1 MNANK
6 AAVPARVRSRPRRP
20 VLGVGV
26 AIASPTRGWR
36 VAGGI
41 VGRAMK
47 KTSIYLDP
55 AVDRALVR
63 RATAEG
69 TTKAALI
76 RAALAAAAAP
86 TKRVKP
92 WGSGV
97 FKGPG
102 DLSENV
108 DEYLA
113 KTGFGED

>member
-1 MNANK
+1 
-6 AAVPARVRSRPRRP
+6 
-20 VLGVGV
+20 
-26 AIASPTRGWR
+26 
-36 VAGGI
+36 
-41 VGRAMK
+41 MK

-76 RAALAAAAAP
+76 RDALATAAVPA
-86 TKRVKP
+86 KRVKP

-102 DLSENV
+102 DLSTNV
-108 DEYLA
+108 EKYLD
-113 KTGFGED
+113 GFGED